1 MNAYTIALSP
11 ALEMTDEQFYQLC
24 RRNPDLRFERNP
36 QGDLIIMPPTGGGTG
51 NRNFELSVEF
61 GVWNRRTRL
70 GYLFDSSTGF
80 KLPGGGNRSPDLAWI
95 AAARWEALTPEQQE
109 KFPPIAPDFVLE
121 LRSPSD
127 NLRDLQAKMQ
137 EYIAS
142 GVRLG
147 WLLDRPQRRVEIYRP
162 DQPPELLE
170 NPESLES
177 GEVLPG
183 FRLDLRV
190 VW

>member
-1 MNAYTIALSP
+1 
-11 ALEMTDEQFYQLC
+11 
-24 RRNPDLRFERNP
+24 
-36 QGDLIIMPPTGGGTG
+36 MPPTGGGTS
-51 NRNFELSVEF
+51 NRNANLVVKL
-61 GVWNRRTRL
+61 GVWNERTQL
-70 GYLFDSSTGF
+70 GYLFDSSGGF

-121 LRSPSD
+121 LKSPSD

-147 WLLDRPQRRVEIYRP
+147 WLIDRPQRRVEIYRP

-170 NPESLES
+170 NPESLEG

-183 FRLDLRV
+183 FRLDLRI

>member
-1 MNAYTIALSP
+1 
-11 ALEMTDEQFYQLC
+11 
-24 RRNPDLRFERNP
+24 
-36 QGDLIIMPPTGGGTG
+36 MPPTGGGTS
-51 NRNFELSVEF
+51 NRNIELAGDFV
-61 GVWNRRTRL
+61 VWNRRTRL
-70 GYLFDSSTGF
+70 GYLFDSSGGF

-137 EYIAS
+137 EYLAS

-170 NPESLES
+170 NPESLDG

-183 FRLDLRV
+183 FRLDLRG